1 MCNHPIFNRC
11 RAIWFCTSKSM
22 FSAYFLKLVAYMR
35 IKNDWIWTQ
44 NLSGTRL
51 VDSATAIAISR
62 RVKYDFL
69 GTFILKHFQ
78 MSELHCFPNQR
89 KTLFLVFLWKSESIF
104 FWMFSNP
111 GFWKKNGNHFLFQS
125 VISAVSFK
133 ASAIFRRKPRIEDF
147 SNQDF
152 DNILVAVVEQ
162 LVIKRSWVRI
172 PVDAL
177 FYVFFLS
184 LSLFL
189 SRVSNRSLKEVQYY

>member
-1 MCNHPIFNRC
+1 M
-11 RAIWFCTSKSM
+11 
-22 FSAYFLKLVAYMR
+22 
-35 IKNDWIWTQ
+35 
-44 NLSGTRL
+44 
-51 VDSATAIAISR
+51 
-62 RVKYDFL
+62 
-69 GTFILKHFQ
+69 
-78 MSELHCFPNQR
+78 
-89 KTLFLVFLWKSESIF
+89 
-104 FWMFSNP
+104 
-111 GFWKKNGNHFLFQS
+111 KKNGNHFLFQS
-125 VISAVSFK
+125 GISAVSFK

-189 SRVSNRSLKEVQYY
+189 SRVSNRSLKEVQYYYFSFKRLLAVKHGGKPT